1 MKDAKTSRGRI
12 KRAMLCVAGG
22 VALFCG
28 LLVWAAWP
36 YVTADAP
43 GPDPAALA
51 RLNALLEE
59 GQPEGENGWDV
70 MRDFLRETRGE
81 SALGE
86 DLNEAWTLLK
96 DPYVDPSELFNNDW
110 DDPRLAEHR
119 KALQTF
125 VTLLPPVETAMAY
138 PRYFVPYRSDGAVF
152 SGTPDTLGDGI
163 SIPTTLYTPLRK
175 LTIISAVAMRRAAN
189 EGRWNDVARL
199 FETGMALAERL
210 SRQALLIE
218 WLIGMSMESVTLQEL
233 RRLINEFDIPEPAS
247 RRMLQALARHG
258 HPWRNSDRLIKGE
271 VEYGKAWSRA
281 AYSDDGVFLWWR
293 AEQIFRWATLSDPTL
308 VDRLGNLR
316 SMVAP
321 SRARMEEIWE
331 QQEGAAG
338 RTFRN
343 ERTEE
348 DRALSGLSPFP
359 SEDMNE
365 VMLLTM
371 EQYGTAGQLA
381 RRQTAEEAATAVML
395 RLELYHASEGR
406 WPTGL
411 SEAMNEI
418 DFRDPVTG
426 VPFAYE
432 RVAEERRPYVLRSPS
447 GAEYLDGREDELNP
461 IRRHAETLAEYE
473 QENDGPEED
482 GGEE

>member
-1 MKDAKTSRGRI
+1 
-12 KRAMLCVAGG
+12 MLCVAGG
-22 VALFCG
+22 LALFCG

-43 GPDPAALA
+43 GPDPMAAE
-51 RLNALLEE
+51 RLNMLLEE
-59 GQPEGENGWDV
+59 SQPEGRNGWEV

-110 DDPRLAEHR
+110 NDPRLAEHR

-138 PRYFVPYRSDGAVF
+138 PRYFVPYRCDGAVL
-152 SGTPDTLGDGI
+152 SDTPDVPGDGI
-163 SIPTTLYTPLRK
+163 SSSISLYGPLKK
-175 LTIISAVAMRRAAN
+175 LAVISAVAMRGAAN
-189 EGRWNDVARL
+189 EGRWNDVARH
-199 FETGMALAERL
+199 FETGMALAQRL

-218 WLIGMSMESVTLQEL
+218 WLVGMSMESVTLQEL
-233 RRLINEFDIPEPAS
+233 RRLTNEFDIPEPAS

-258 HPWRNSDRLIKGE
+258 RPWLDGDRLIKGE

-316 SMVAP
+316 SIVAP
-321 SRARMEEIWE
+321 SRGRMEEIWE

-365 VMLLTM
+365 IMLLTM

-395 RLELYHASEGR
+395 RLEIYHASEGR
-406 WPTGL
+406 WPDGL
-411 SEAMNEI
+411 SEAMSEMESL
-418 DFRDPVTG
+418 DPITG
-426 VPFAYE
+426 ASFAYV
-432 RVAEERRPYVLRSPS
+432 RPAEDGRPYVLRYPR
-447 GAEYLDGREDELNP
+447 GAEYLDGRDDELNP
-461 IRRHAETLAEYE
+461 IRRRAETFAEYE
-473 QENDGPEED
+473 QAIDEPEEES
-482 GGEE
+482 GEE